1 MRIKKIMALAMSL
14 VMCASVVGCGAKKEE
29 SSEEV
34 APVATVQNGS
44 DSENQQNDYRGGVM
58 RTLTLKNMILD
69 VMDGMKQNNGVVRSE
84 NPNSYWTTDGYQD
97 FVSTLLDNSIIEDT
111 QWFNEE
117 ETDWDTI
124 LSQYRSQ
131 TGKFSDGENL
141 TCTITRNEKDDYSIS
156 GVAGTWCRLSL
167 NRLPERVIFFGK
179 LLWQPRVSDMTWILI
194 ASKQMPVCDRC
205 FGIISPRKERTA

>member
-1 MRIKKIMALAMSL
+1 
-14 VMCASVVGCGAKKEE
+14 
-29 SSEEV
+29 
-34 APVATVQNGS
+34 
-44 DSENQQNDYRGGVM
+44 M

-141 TCTITRNEKDDYSIS
+141 TCTITRNEKMITVFLELLEHGRIS
-156 GVAGTWCRLSL
+156 QVDIMTIVCCMTVIRTGVRHI
-167 NRLPERVIFFGK
+167 R
-179 LLWQPRVSDMTWILI
+179 
-194 ASKQMPVCDRC
+194 KQMSIPL
-205 FGIISPRKERTA
+205 TL